1 MLHLNM
7 LKLLVEREKNFA
19 IFQFSFIAH
28 FGWILL
34 HSSMPY
40 LTFHLSTNAIWK
52 QVMLL
57 TYSRDGKRGAFTYGS
72 IIVSCKNYNPQW
84 ESLLC
89 LRDVWQWMNRVE
101 KTRKRKDHFK
111 TLIEKIIR
119 SQFQPT
125 FKLHFFPLFFS
136 WLEQFESER
145 QSDGTNAQA
154 GRQVHVWSYSTR
166 CEKMTNNLMKK
177 SFRLLPSSTWLDLA
191 EFKRSNPIHNEIIS
205 ISI

>member
-1 MLHLNM
+1 MRFWIVVDFTASRLDINNQLTNWEELKFYDRHFMLHLNM

-72 IIVSCKNYNPQW
+72 IIVSCKNYNPQC

-154 GRQVHVWSYSTR
+154 GRFMYEVIQRDV
-166 CEKMTNNLMKK
+166 KK
-177 SFRLLPSSTWLDLA
+177 WQTT
-191 EFKRSNPIHNEIIS
+191 
-205 ISI
+205 

>member
-1 MLHLNM
+1 MRFYIVVDFTASRLDINKQLTNWEELKFYDRHFMLHLNM

-89 LRDVWQWMNRVE
+89 LRDVCQWMNRVE

-125 FKLHFFPLFFS
+125 FKLHFFPLFF
-136 WLEQFESER
+136 R
-145 QSDGTNAQA
+145 D
-154 GRQVHVWSYSTR
+154 
-166 CEKMTNNLMKK
+166 
-177 SFRLLPSSTWLDLA
+177 
-191 EFKRSNPIHNEIIS
+191 
-205 ISI
+205 